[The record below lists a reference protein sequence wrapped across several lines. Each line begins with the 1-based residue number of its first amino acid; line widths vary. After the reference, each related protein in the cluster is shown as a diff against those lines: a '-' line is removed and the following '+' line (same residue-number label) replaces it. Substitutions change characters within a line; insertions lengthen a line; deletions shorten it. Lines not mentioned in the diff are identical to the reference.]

1 MKRTVIAAWYM
12 LLFLLYGAV
21 AFVAQT
27 NQLKGVQSRLCLHLN
42 MVTKKSSSAGG
53 AGLNENNVLCH
64 GKIYHP
70 SRVYGLQLHAASSDG
85 ELIGEDAASFSI
97 EEQSLKSWGIF
108 SIAVATVLSVIF
120 VGWVYEGDGGLHL
133 GNTFKDWMEGMAGG
147 DSTLT
152 ITYMLGFFA
161 IIHSGLA
168 SLRPVAEE
176 AISNVFGDAVGPR
189 VWRVIFAMAS
199 LPLALSCIVYFINH
213 RYEGQILWDLK
224 QYPEMHTIVWITS
237 FISFLFLYPS
247 TFNLLEVAAVDKPK
261 LHLWETGI
269 TRITRHPQMVGQ
281 VLWCAA
287 HTAYIGS
294 TFMCATSA
302 MLCFHHFFAVWNGD
316 RRLKDKWGEKA
327 DLIKERTS
335 VIPFAA
341 IVTGKQELPD
351 DYYKEFLRGPYLII
365 VVGTTA
371 AYFLHPF
378 MQAGSALLKW

>member
-224 QYPEMHTIVWITS
+224 KS
-237 FISFLFLYPS
+237 
-247 TFNLLEVAAVDKPK
+247 NA
-261 LHLWETGI
+261 
-269 TRITRHPQMVGQ
+269 
-281 VLWCAA
+281 
-287 HTAYIGS
+287 
-294 TFMCATSA
+294 
-302 MLCFHHFFAVWNGD
+302 FA
-316 RRLKDKWGEKA
+316 EKVNQFSS
-327 DLIKERTS
+327 KN
-335 VIPFAA
+335 
-341 IVTGKQELPD
+341 
-351 DYYKEFLRGPYLII
+351 
-365 VVGTTA
+365 
-371 AYFLHPF
+371 
-378 MQAGSALLKW
+378 